1 MTRSRA
7 SLESVALALAC
18 ATLGLPQA
26 LAAEPPTLDAVL
38 RDTLKG
44 EARLGFAPEY
54 SQSYLQVLPAAPA
67 GSLAGATSAL
77 APACGAALASAPV
90 VLAPRDRYAKVAGAA
105 EGMGLAILSHLA
117 SAATGGKLD
126 SAPGAASQP
135 KSPPTYEDPIK
146 SKYRGSVKD
155 APSGIRLDMGAQLAR
170 DGILLSTRLD
180 SVSGKGTVHEIY
192 LERDDCRR
200 IYPSAE
206 YTYELWGSWS
216 LSVSWT
222 RTESTYEN
230 GKLLNQQTTSGGFTR
245 QGQGLLAAGGGVLPL
260 AASLSK
266 LPPDLTSA
274 IQRYQSQV
282 QQEIGTPMWQRLGF
296 AAPTSGARAV
306 GALFHLSPADLEA
319 IGTKRMLAIVQVT
332 REQGPFYEAVGVP
345 VALSPGKDPAHLS
358 FASAAPARR

>member
-1 MTRSRA
+1 MQEPNLFLIQFLR
-7 SLESVALALAC
+7 EPDALC
-18 ATLGLPQA
+18 QQHVIDDLG
-26 LAAEPPTLDAVL
+26 
-38 RDTLKG
+38 
-44 EARLGFAPEY
+44 
-54 SQSYLQVLPAAPA
+54 
-67 GSLAGATSAL
+67 
-77 APACGAALASAPV
+77 
-90 VLAPRDRYAKVAGAA
+90 
-105 EGMGLAILSHLA
+105 
-117 SAATGGKLD
+117 
-126 SAPGAASQP
+126 
-135 KSPPTYEDPIK
+135 
-146 SKYRGSVKD
+146 
-155 APSGIRLDMGAQLAR
+155 RLDMGAQLAR